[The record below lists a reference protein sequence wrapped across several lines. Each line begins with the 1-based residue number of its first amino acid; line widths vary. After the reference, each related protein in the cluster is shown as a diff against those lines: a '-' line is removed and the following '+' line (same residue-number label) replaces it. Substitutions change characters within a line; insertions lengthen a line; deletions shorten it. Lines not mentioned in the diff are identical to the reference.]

1 MSVIIKPL
9 KPTRSELLQYI
20 KFAID
25 LYKGN
30 NCYVPPLIIDEIA
43 TLSPK
48 KNPAFDVCRA
58 QSFMAYKD
66 GRPVGRITGI
76 INDVVNRK
84 NNVKELRF
92 GFVDFID
99 DSEVTDAL
107 FKAVENWGKDNGMDT
122 IIGPLGFSDMD
133 HEGMLIDGFNEVGTM
148 ATIYNYPYYVDHM
161 VRLGF
166 EKDID
171 WVEYRMVVPDA
182 LPEKYARVAQIVKT
196 KFNLRSV
203 PLTSRKTVKE
213 KYGKPLFK
221 LINEAYDNLYGFS
234 PLTDKQI
241 DYYVDQYLGLIRLDC
256 VSVIVDKNDEIV
268 AVGISMPSL
277 SEGLI
282 KSRGKLFPTGWVHL
296 LKALKGKTDVV
307 DLLLVAVKPEY
318 QNKGVNA
325 LIFADLVPAF
335 IAAGYKAAESNPEL
349 EGNESVQKQW
359 EYFERRQHRKRRAWR
374 KKIE

>member
-1 MSVIIKPL
+1 MSITITPL
-9 KPTRSELLQYI
+9 KPTRSELLRYV

-25 LYKGN
+25 LYKDN
-30 NCYVPPLIIDEIA
+30 KCYVPPLILDEIA
-43 TLSPK
+43 TLSPT

-58 QSFMAYKD
+58 QSFMAYRD
-66 GRPVGRITGI
+66 GKPVGRITGI

-84 NNVKELRF
+84 NNVKEVRF

-99 DSEVTDAL
+99 DAEVTDAL
-107 FKAVENWGKDNGMDT
+107 FKAVEDWGKSNGMET
-122 IIGPLGFSDMD
+122 IVGPLGFSDMD
-133 HEGMLIDGFNEVGTM
+133 HEGMLIDGFDEVGTM

-161 VRLGF
+161 VRMGF
-166 EKDID
+166 EKEID
-171 WVEYRMVVPDA
+171 WVEYRMTVPEA
-182 LPEKYARVAQIVKT
+182 LPEKYGRVAQIVKT
-196 KFNLRSV
+196 KYNLRSI

-213 KYGKPLFK
+213 QYGKALFK
-221 LINEAYDNLYGFS
+221 LINEAYDDLYGFS

-268 AVGISMPSL
+268 AVGITMPSL

-282 KSRGKLFPTGWVHL
+282 KSRGKLFPTGWIHL

-374 KKIE
+374 KKI

>member
-1 MSVIIKPL
+1 MSITITPL
-9 KPTRSELLQYI
+9 KPTRRELLRYV
-20 KFAID
+20 KFPIE
-25 LYKGN
+25 LYKDN
-30 NCYVPPLIIDEIA
+30 KCYVPPLIIDEIG
-43 TLSPK
+43 TLSPT

-58 QSFMAYKD
+58 QSFMAYRD
-66 GRPVGRITGI
+66 GKPVGRITGI

-84 NNVKELRF
+84 NNVREVRF

-99 DSEVTDAL
+99 DAEVTGAL
-107 FKAVENWGKDNGMDT
+107 FKAIEDWGKSNGMET
-122 IIGPLGFSDMD
+122 IVGPLGFSDMD
-133 HEGMLIDGFNEVGTM
+133 HEGMLIDGFDEVGTM
-148 ATIYNYPYYVDHM
+148 ATIYNFPYYVDHM
-161 VRLGF
+161 VRMGF
-166 EKDID
+166 EKEID
-171 WVEYRMVVPDA
+171 WVEYRMTVPEA
-182 LPEKYARVAQIVKT
+182 LPEKYGRVAQIVKT
-196 KFNLRSV
+196 KYNLRSI

-213 KYGKPLFK
+213 QYGKALFK
-221 LINEAYDNLYGFS
+221 LINEAYDDLYGFS

-268 AVGISMPSL
+268 AVGITMPSL

-282 KSRGKLFPTGWVHL
+282 KSRGKLFPTGWIHL

-374 KKIE
+374 KKI